1 MDIFGLGKAGSTA
14 ILVVAAL
21 AVAGTAT
28 KCTIDFIGDK
38 REAELR
44 RDSAA
49 DRLRNQKERKDLDDK
64 LQDLPRRAKI
74 WCAAR
79 RTQCCA
85 AGAVGLPECTAD
97 PDAP

>member
-1 MDIFGLGKAGSTA
+1 MDIFGLGKAGSMA
-14 ILVVAAL
+14 VL
-21 AVAGTAT
+21 AVAATALLGTAT
-28 KCTIDFIGDK
+28 YCTVDFIGDK

-44 RDSAA
+44 RDGAEG
-49 DRLRNQKERKDLDDK
+49 RLRNQKERKDLDDK